1 MTYLSQPAQFSLLS
15 KDDLILAV
23 VKQIYDDYDNSQGS
37 KALVE
42 LLQTVGVNRL
52 VDYLPEESGV
62 KLVQAQTIIKETSH
76 VNQD

>member
-1 MTYLSQPAQFSLLS
+1 MTYVSQPAQFSLLS

-23 VKQIYDDYDNSQGS
+23 VDQIYDDYNNSQGQA
-37 KALVE
+37 ALIQ

-62 KLVQAQTIIKETSH
+62 KLIQAQTIIRET
-76 VNQD
+76 

>member
-1 MTYLSQPAQFSLLS
+1 MTYVSQPAQFSLLS

-23 VKQIYDDYDNSQGS
+23 VDQIYDDYNNSQG
-37 KALVE
+37 KAALIQ

-76 VNQD
+76 VYQN

>member
-1 MTYLSQPAQFSLLS
+1 MTYVSQPAQFSLLS

-23 VKQIYDDYDNSQGS
+23 VEQIYDDYSNSQG
-37 KALVE
+37 KAALIQ

-62 KLVQAQTIIKETSH
+62 KLIQAQTIIRET
-76 VNQD
+76 

>member
-23 VKQIYDDYDNSQGS
+23 VEQIYDDYDNSQGRA
-37 KALVE
+37 ALVE

>member
-23 VKQIYDDYDNSQGS
+23 VDQIYDDYSNSQG
-37 KALVE
+37 KAALIQ

-76 VNQD
+76 VYQN

>member
-23 VKQIYDDYDNSQGS
+23 VEQIYDDYDNSQGRA
-37 KALVE
+37 ALVE
-42 LLQTVGVNRL
+42 LLKTVGVNRL

>member
-23 VKQIYDDYDNSQGS
+23 IKQIYNDYDNSQGRA
-37 KALVE
+37 ALVN